1 MNQTRGV
8 AMLISRRFLLSL
20 CAGAA
25 LGSSIMAQQ
34 ARAAD
39 LVVGS
44 DTSFK
49 PFEFSQN
56 GTYVGFDIDLW
67 AEVSKDLGLKYEIKS
82 MDFGGLIPAL
92 QTKNIDVAL
101 AGITIKDS
109 RKQAIDF
116 SDPYYASG
124 LTALVKAGDTRIT
137 KVADLK
143 GKTVGAKAG
152 TATIDFLKKE
162 YPDIVISAFPNIDNA
177 LLELQAGRV
186 DAVIHD
192 TPEMVYYAGTV
203 GKGAVSVLAEPIK
216 SGDFYGI
223 GFPKGSDL
231 VPKVNEALK
240 KIKTDGRYVA
250 IYKKWFGIEPTAI
263 P

>member
-1 MNQTRGV
+1 MPIN
-8 AMLISRRFLLSL
+8 RRFLLSL
-20 CAGAA
+20 CASAA
-25 LGSSIMAQQ
+25 LGAFAMAQQ

-39 LVVGS
+39 LIVGS

-67 AEVSKDLGLKYEIKS
+67 AEVAKDLGWKYEIKS

-109 RKQAIDF
+109 RKQVIDF

-124 LTALVKAGDTRIT
+124 LTALIKAGDTRIA
-137 KVADLK
+137 KIADLK

-152 TATIDFLKKE
+152 TATIDYLKKE
-162 YPDIVISAFPNIDNA
+162 LPDVVISAFPNIDNA

-192 TPEMVYYAGTV
+192 TPEMVYFANTA
-203 GKGAVSVLAEPIK
+203 GKGAVNVLPEPIK

-231 VPKVNEALK
+231 VPKVNEDLK
-240 KIKTDGRYVA
+240 KIKADGRYVA
-250 IYKKWFGIEPTAI
+250 IYKKWFGSDPTTI